1 MRIATHFEQVGQL
14 LVERG
19 MLTPDQLRH
28 GRRLHE
34 VSETAPLDILVRVGN
49 LTHED
54 IARVIAEAHHYPY
67 LDLTTFSLDPAMLA
81 LVPAHLCLRHVL
93 IPVKREAGSVV
104 VAMADPLNLL
114 AVDEVR
120 LVTGLD
126 VGIVVA
132 SHAKILNALATHQA
146 VPDTVSRAVQEFTV
160 DYSAIRVDEES
171 VEGPATLTPDAPIV
185 KLVQTMMTQAVRRG
199 ASDIHVEPLDDTLM
213 VRYRIDGILH
223 DVLTPP
229 KQIQA
234 ALVSRIKI
242 MASLD
247 IAERRLPQ
255 DGRIRLDVDGQEYDI
270 RVATMP
276 TIYGE
281 KAALRILD
289 RMGGF
294 LALESLGLAP
304 KPLERFLRMI
314 LKPHGM
320 ILVTGPTGSGKSTTL
335 ASVLAKL
342 NAPEKHIIT
351 IEDPVE
357 YRIRRIN
364 QVQVNTRAGLT
375 FARALRHFI
384 RQDPDIIMVGEIRD
398 RETAEVAVHAAL
410 TGHLMLSTLHTNDA
424 PSAITRLIDMGTE
437 PFLIASSLIG
447 VLAQRLVR
455 VICPRC
461 KIAYAPPAEA
471 LERLGLQPFLHEGLA
486 FRGQGC
492 EHCADTGYRG
502 RTGVF
507 ELLVVDDT
515 IGDLVMRRAPSTVI
529 RQHSLDHGMISM
541 LADGLAKVA
550 AGITSVEE
558 VLRVVH
564 SGE

>member
-1 MRIATHFEQVGQL
+1 MSTAIHLEQLGQL

-19 MLTPDQLRH
+19 MLTSDQLQQ

-34 VSETAPLDILVRVGN
+34 ETQDAPLDILVRVGN

-54 IARVIAEAHHYPY
+54 IARVIAEVHRYPY
-67 LDLTTFSLDPAMLA
+67 LDLTTAALDPAMLA
-81 LVPAHLCLRHVL
+81 LVPTHLCRRHVL
-93 IPVKREAGSVV
+93 IPVDQGAGYLVI
-104 VAMADPLNLL
+104 AMADPLNLL

-120 LVTGLD
+120 LVTGRD
-126 VGIVVA
+126 VRIVVA
-132 SHAKILNALATHQA
+132 SHAKILNALATHQGM
-146 VPDTVSRAVQEFTV
+146 PDSVSRALQEFTV

-171 VEGPATLTPDAPIV
+171 VDGPTTLTPDAPIV
-185 KLVQTMMTQAVRRG
+185 KLLHTIITQAVRRG
-199 ASDIHVEPLDDTLM
+199 ASDIHIEPLDDTLV

-229 KQIQA
+229 KPIHA
-234 ALVSRIKI
+234 ALVSRVKI

-255 DGRIRLDVDGQEYDI
+255 DGRLRLEVDAQEYDI
-270 RVATMP
+270 RVSTMP
-276 TIYGE
+276 VIYGE

-294 LALESLGLAP
+294 LAVETLGLAP
-304 KPLERFLRMI
+304 ETLERFLHLI
-314 LKPHGM
+314 VKPHGM
-320 ILVTGPTGSGKSTTL
+320 ILATGPTGSGKSTTL
-335 ASVLAKL
+335 ASVLAKI
-342 NAPEKHIIT
+342 NTPEQHIIT

-364 QVQVNTRAGLT
+364 QVQVNVRAGLT

-384 RQDPDIIMVGEIRD
+384 RQDPDVIMVGEIRD

-424 PSAITRLIDMGTE
+424 PSAVTRLIDMGVE

-455 VICPRC
+455 VICSRC
-461 KIAYAPPAEA
+461 KIAYAPPADA
-471 LERLGLQPFLHEGLA
+471 LERLGLRAFLQEGLA

-492 EHCADTGYRG
+492 EHCAGTGYRG

-507 ELLVVDDT
+507 ELLVIDDA

-529 RQHSLDHGMISM
+529 RQHALGHGMISM

-550 AGITSVEE
+550 TGITSVEE

-564 SGE
+564 TGE